1 MGIGAHTGH
10 VLPFDKELELTSPP
24 ASVSPL
30 RPVYRLV
37 GGLGYVAF
45 ETPQGTLRF
54 SLQQPTVKSC
64 DPLKSDACKDDFA
77 PLTTLPYCNQSSGG
91 GGGGNSSGGNSSNG
105 SVVPPRQFAKMPC
118 TYWDSIQ
125 NAIVGQVR
133 AGCVLAVDWR
143 QGRAVLG
150 KKDGGVMLR
159 GGAGAWYR
167 QWRRQQWHWQSFAR
181 AAIVVS
187 EAW

>member
-1 MGIGAHTGH
+1 MKTRWGEGAQDNVTCF
-10 VLPFDKELELTSPP
+10 PRKRRSNTDLTASHPP
-24 ASVSPL
+24 VSPL
-30 RPVYRLV
+30 CPVYRLV

-77 PLTTLPYCNQSSGG
+77 PLTTLSYCNQSSGG
-91 GGGGNSSGGNSSNG
+91 GGGGGGNSSNG

-143 QGRAVLG
+143 QGRSVLG
-150 KKDGGVMLR
+150 KEDRGVGGLMLR
-159 GGAGAWYR
+159 GAAGWCMVSAV
-167 QWRRQQWHWQSFAR
+167 
-181 AAIVVS
+181 AAAAVALAICGKG
-187 EAW
+187 